1 MNEIEKVLQKL
12 RDTKALE
19 FGVGALK
26 KVPSVFEKF
35 FPGKTAVVVADKI
48 TYDIAGETVYNC
60 LRNSFSLTLVFMP
73 NGHTWNS
80 WNLI

>member
-26 KVPSVFEKF
+26 KVPSMFKKF
-35 FPGKTAVVVADKI
+35 FPGKTAVVVADK
-48 TYDIAGETVYNC
+48 
-60 LRNSFSLTLVFMP
+60 S
-73 NGHTWNS
+73 HTT
-80 WNLI
+80 